1 MPEPKPQPALTPRIE
16 SRKALLVAGSQ
27 RHYTPENVSEIPS
40 QWQSLP
46 FGRIPGQVG
55 HAAYGICYNE
65 VEGGSDF
72 DYLAGV
78 EVSAL
83 DRLPAEFARITIP
96 AGKYAIFPHRDH
108 VSKLKDTIGLIMQ
121 AWRPASR
128 DLLVAPRPGEAQMI
142 EYYSE
147 DFNPHTGMG
156 QMEIWIPV
164 KD

>member
-16 SRKALLVAGSQ
+16 NRKALLIAGSQ
-27 RHYTPENVSEIPS
+27 RHYSLENVGDIPS

-46 FGRIPGQVG
+46 FGRIPCQVG
-55 HAAYGICYNE
+55 HAAYGVCNNA

-78 EVSAL
+78 EVSTLAG
-83 DRLPAEFARITIP
+83 LPSEFAHISI
-96 AGKYAIFPHRDH
+96 AGGKYAIFPHRDH
-108 VSKLKDTIGLIMQ
+108 VSKLKETIDMIMRT
-121 AWRPASR
+121 WRPASR

-142 EYYSE
+142 EYYGE
-147 DFNPHTGMG
+147 DFNPATGMG
-156 QMEIWIPV
+156 QMEIWLPV